1 MLKSIII
8 DDEESARQSIRKILE
23 IYLSDVIEVIA
34 TSDNLM
40 DGIGLVRKHNPDV
53 VFLDISMP
61 HENGLE
67 LFNYFSTI
75 SFDVI
80 FVTAHQHYAVDAVG
94 LGASGYL
101 LKPIKPKEIIDLILK
116 INIKQKNT
124 KTYRTEDQWIYNNH
138 KLLVNHQ
145 KGVHIIPY
153 NKIIAIEA
161 DGNYCKIY
169 RESDEPLYVS
179 RTIGSI
185 EDNIPQKHFFR
196 THRSCIAN
204 LNYISEIDKEK
215 NIIHLEG
222 IKIPLASANF
232 KNLIEE
238 LSRLTNTTS

>member
-1 MLKSIII
+1 MLKAIII
-8 DDEESARQSIRKILE
+8 DDESSARQSIKKILE
-23 IYLSDVIEVIA
+23 MYLNDIVEVVDTADSLSEGIA
-34 TSDNLM
+34 L
-40 DGIGLVRKHNPDV
+40 IRKHSPNI

-61 HENGLE
+61 QESGLE
-67 LFNYFSTI
+67 LFNYFASITFEVVFI
-75 SFDVI
+75 
-80 FVTAHQHYAVDAVG
+80 TAHQHFAIDAVG

-101 LKPIKPKEIIDLILK
+101 LKPIKPKQLVDIVLK
-116 INIKQKNT
+116 INIRQQNSDLFKN
-124 KTYRTEDQWIYNNH
+124 DGQWIYNNC

-153 NKIIAIEA
+153 KKIKAIEA

-169 RESDEPLYVS
+169 RDHDEPLYVS

-185 EDNIPQKHFFR
+185 EENIPKMHFFR

-215 NIIHLEG
+215 NIIHLDG
-222 IKIPLASANF
+222 IQMPLASANF

-238 LSRLTNTTS
+238 LSRLTNTSF